1 MDQPHDGLTDQ
12 RTAEKIWRN
21 LQDLLMRNGRI
32 LAKSE
37 LAFTYA
43 REDLARAPRFTYARD
58 DQGPHLGVCVHITTK
73 AWTPAAP
80 TKKFVPPRG
89 IHHLHVG

>member
-1 MDQPHDGLTDQ
+1 MGRAQKETATPRIIISRHAWNHDVLTDQ
-12 RTAEKIWRN
+12 ITAEKIWRN

-73 AWTPAAP
+73 ADE
-80 TKKFVPPRG
+80 
-89 IHHLHVG
+89 